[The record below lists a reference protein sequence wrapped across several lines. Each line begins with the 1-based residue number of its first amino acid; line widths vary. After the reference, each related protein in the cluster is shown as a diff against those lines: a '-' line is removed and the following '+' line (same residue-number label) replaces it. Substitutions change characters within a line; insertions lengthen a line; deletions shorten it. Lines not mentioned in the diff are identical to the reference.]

1 MIEVTNI
8 CKNRMR
14 RKILNGITFTA
25 EKGQITCLIGINGA
39 GKTTIMKAIMGLIP
53 LKSGSIRIDG
63 QPLSKATYEKM
74 AFVPDHLTMPLGM
87 RLLEGVA
94 FMDEFYNSWNSERA
108 TELMSFFKLDP
119 KEKIGNLS
127 KGTAAKYSLLL
138 GLSQNTDYILM
149 DEPFSGID
157 MFSRE
162 SIAEVFSSHLIEGRG
177 VLITTHEI
185 NDMEH
190 LFDKAVLLQDGIV
203 TKAFDCE
210 EMRIIEGK
218 SVIDVMREVYQS

>member
-14 RKILNGITFTA
+14 RKILNGVTFTA

-87 RLLEGVA
+87 RLLEGLA

-203 TKAFDCE
+203 HKSFDCE
-210 EMRIIEGK
+210 EMRISKGK